1 MSASETPCATWGGIA
16 PWMPEGH
23 YTTIR
28 CRRCGTDY
36 VDSDVTEEYL
46 DALQAAPRPD
56 KVGVTTYE
64 ATDDLD
70 AVRSAELAEN
80 WDMINR
86 IRPAKPG
93 DELLDFGSA
102 WGAFGAA
109 AMRDQ
114 VIPNG
119 IELQPEG
126 AAHSRKT
133 WDRRSTIHEG
143 PIETAPF
150 ENGRFQFVT
159 SFETLE
165 HVADPIR
172 IMRHMARLTAPDGVV
187 AVSMPSADYFAFKYW
202 LYRGHPLSGWLRRR
216 FPGNM
221 QQGRVLIHNHLITPT
236 VKSATMMMEQAGL
249 EVIHAGIYCSGLSGG
264 RLGKILKLVGK
275 LLWPLSGHR
284 IAFAPSVFVVGRPK
298 AT

>member
-1 MSASETPCATWGGIA
+1 MA
-16 PWMPEGH
+16 
-23 YTTIR
+23 
-28 CRRCGTDY
+28 
-36 VDSDVTEEYL
+36 
-46 DALQAAPRPD
+46 Q
-56 KVGVTTYE
+56 
-64 ATDDLD
+64 
-70 AVRSAELAEN
+70 N
-80 WDMINR
+80 WNMITR
-86 IRPAKPG
+86 VRPAHPG

-126 AAHSRKT
+126 AAHSRMIWPKQ
-133 WDRRSTIHEG
+133 STVHEG
-143 PIETAPF
+143 AIETAPF
-150 ENGRFQFVT
+150 KDGRFQFVT

-172 IMRHMARLTAPDGVV
+172 IMKHMARLTALDGVV

-202 LYRGHPLSGWLRRR
+202 LYRVQPLSGWLRRR

-221 QQGRVLIHNHLITPT
+221 QQDRVLIHNHLITPT
-236 VKSATMMMEQAGL
+236 VKSATLMMELAGL

-264 RLGKILKLVGK
+264 RLGKALKVVGQV
-275 LLWPLSGHR
+275 LWPLSGRR

-298 AT
+298 ATGSSRAI